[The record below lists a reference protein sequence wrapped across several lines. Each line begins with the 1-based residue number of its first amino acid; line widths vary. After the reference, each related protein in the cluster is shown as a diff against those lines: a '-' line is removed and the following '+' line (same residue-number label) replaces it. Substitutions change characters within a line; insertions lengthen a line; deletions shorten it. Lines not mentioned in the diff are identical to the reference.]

1 MAMTAVRL
9 YAAGDL
15 RVDAVTRPGPPP
27 PGWVG
32 LRVTA
37 AGICG
42 SDLHN
47 FRTGQWISRSPSVAG
62 HEFAAEV
69 VALGEGVTGLA
80 LGDRVVADS
89 RFWCGTCAACQR
101 GLAQVCETLGFV
113 GEVCDGGFAEETML
127 PARLVLR
134 HAPGLDPAIA
144 AFAEPLAVALHAVR
158 RLNAPQGAPVLVM
171 GCGPIGGL
179 AALLLSHLHRGEVL
193 VSDRNQARA
202 EKVAEVT
209 GARVVTLEDAPKDL
223 RHAIEATGQVAV
235 VEALLDRLDPGG
247 GIALVGIS
255 HGTLAL
261 DPNRLVEREI
271 ALIGCHAFGA
281 ELPEAVELLTALAPQ
296 LERFIDRRIG
306 LAAVPEAYER
316 LLKGQAQGLKT
327 IILPGVAG

>member
-15 RVDAVTRPGPPP
+15 RVAQIAPPGAPE
-27 PGWVG
+27 PGWVR
-32 LRVTA
+32 LRITA

-69 VALGEGVTGLA
+69 VELGAGVTGFA
-80 LGDRVVADS
+80 LGDKVVADS
-89 RFWCGTCAACQR
+89 RFWCGTCAACRR
-101 GLAQVCETLGFV
+101 GLPQVCETLGFV
-113 GEVCDGGFAEETML
+113 GEVCDGGFAEETVL
-127 PARLVLR
+127 PARLLVR
-134 HAPGLDPAIA
+134 HAPDLDPAIA

-158 RLNAPQGAPVLVM
+158 RLNAPAGAPVLVM

-179 AALLLSHLHRGEVL
+179 AALLLSHLHQGAVF

-202 EKVAEVT
+202 DKVAEVT
-209 GARVVTLEDAPKDL
+209 GARVVTLEDAPRDL
-223 RHAIEATGQVAV
+223 RHAVEATGQIAV
-235 VEALLDRLDPGG
+235 VQALLDWLDPGG
-247 GIALVGIS
+247 GIALVGIA

-271 ALIGCHAFGA
+271 SLIGCHAFGA
-281 ELPEAVELLTALAPQ
+281 ELPEAVALLPALAPQ
-296 LERFIDRRIG
+296 LERFIDRRIT
-306 LAAVPEAYER
+306 LEEVPAAYER

-327 IILPGVAG
+327 IILPGVVG